1 MGAAMQGGVGGHAGL
16 FGSTNDLA
24 IYMQMLLNKG
34 SYGGVQYFQPTTINY
49 FTKRFNTNSRKALGF
64 DKPELDKNKI
74 GPTCQYVSSDS
85 FGHTGFTG
93 TYAWAD
99 PYNDIVFIFLAN
111 RTYPKQNNRKLISQ
125 NIRTKMQEVVWR
137 TLDPTCKPLY

>member
-49 FTKRFNTNSRKALGF
+49 FTKRFNNNSRKALGF

-74 GPTCQYVSSDS
+74 GPTCHYVSADS